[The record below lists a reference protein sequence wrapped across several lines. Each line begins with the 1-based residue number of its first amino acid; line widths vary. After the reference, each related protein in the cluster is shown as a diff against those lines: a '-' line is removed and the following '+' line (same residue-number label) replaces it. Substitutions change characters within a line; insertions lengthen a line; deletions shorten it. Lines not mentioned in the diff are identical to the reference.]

1 MKQLEFAKT
10 KGWGGKRRG
19 AGRKNL
25 SKTVNHHKR
34 ERVDWKKPLHITHR
48 LKENGPNLRTRGF
61 HRQFRQAIGRIRGFG
76 VHVLHY
82 SILNNHLHM
91 IVEAR
96 DNKALTKGMRS
107 LFTSLAKKLNWG
119 RIFDGRYHLRVITS
133 PTQMKNTLK
142 YVLLNAAQHA
152 KLIDYIDEFSSGHHF
167 PHWRKACQNYRAT
180 SDANRASRRLG
191 ASRPIAAQIMA
202 SVTRLDEGAVTS
214 LSLNDFAAEVEIE
227 ALLIVAV

>member
-25 SKTVNHHKR
+25 SKRVNHHKR

-61 HRQFRQAIGRIRGFG
+61 HRQFRQAIGRIRKFG
-76 VHVLHY
+76 VNVLHY
-82 SILNNHLHM
+82 SILNNHLH
-91 IVEAR
+91 IIAEAR

-119 RIFDGRYHLRVITS
+119 PIFSGRYHLRIITT

-167 PHWRKACQNYRAT
+167 PHWRKLVKITEQLAT
-180 SDANRASRRLG
+180 QIGRVAALEPAGLSPPRSWLASQGWMWAR
-191 ASRPIAAQIMA
+191 
-202 SVTRLDEGAVTS
+202 
-214 LSLNDFAAEVEIE
+214 
-227 ALLIVAV
+227 